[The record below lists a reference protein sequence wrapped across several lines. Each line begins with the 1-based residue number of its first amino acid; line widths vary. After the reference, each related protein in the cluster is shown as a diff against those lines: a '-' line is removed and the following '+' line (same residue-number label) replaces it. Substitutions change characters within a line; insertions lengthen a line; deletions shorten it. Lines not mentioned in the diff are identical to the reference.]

1 MNGFRIGDFLVVPDR
16 NIVAGPAGAETHLE
30 PKVMQVLCA
39 LARRQGE
46 VVSRQALM
54 DECWGVEGGADE
66 GVTRAISKLRKELQ
80 DSSAAPHIIETI
92 PKSGYRLALPV
103 EPGDSSATR
112 RTTAAAAVPVA
123 GKSLLRRRT
132 KTFALAFSA
141 AVVAAT
147 FWLRDDEAV
156 LAPNPPVI
164 AVLPFD
170 VAGEDEAGRAFALNF
185 SSDLHYG
192 MSRSGPGVK
201 LIGWSSSS
209 YFDEGRKRLEDI
221 RTELDVTHLLSGSVA
236 RAGDRIAISV
246 ELIDAGTGVQEWGEE
261 FSSDLR
267 DEEHL
272 MSRIVARARD
282 ALDVARAQADGAQ
295 SYDRRAVELY
305 YSVTDKTPEPGAVN
319 ALRQAVEIEPGFA
332 RAWRRLAWAYM
343 SLRWYA
349 DTPEQ
354 RREANIQGRLAASR
368 YTALAPEDPDGWV
381 TLGLFVFDRDEARP
395 HFQRATQL
403 DANNSGVLEMR
414 LLLLIKSG
422 RGEEALALSEQ
433 ALVLDPLRWGIVW
446 RRAAAAMISERF
458 DVAEAAIRGMDPA
471 GAVEFWPAVIMAR
484 LARDEPMEAR
494 TALQELESTISAFE
508 RTAPATDSR
517 KSAVRLMRD
526 RFSELTEVVAALEE
540 GDADS
545 RRALAATLFERAS
558 GPAAESGA
566 DYAYLVELPAISL
579 LDGVDRA
586 FEAWDRR
593 LDLLPPYDADYPTND
608 HRSDVFSFQ
617 DNGYLPG
624 FRLLHRDPRFWSSV
638 ARYDPRVFV
647 VPTSPHGPPP
657 PQKVVDPI
665 WDRLWPPDFCRS
677 QNFPYDCDAVA
688 SAAFAEAG
696 RERQVS
702 VATEEAE

>member
-1 MNGFRIGDFLVVPDR
+1 MNGFQIGDFLVDPDR
-16 NIVAGPAGAETHLE
+16 NVVAGPGGAETHLE

-54 DECWGVEGGADE
+54 DECWGMEGGADE
-66 GVTRAISKLRKELQ
+66 GVTRAISKLRKELR
-80 DSSAAPHIIETI
+80 DSPAAPQIIETI
-92 PKSGYRLALPV
+92 PKRGYRLAVPV
-103 EPGDSSATR
+103 EPGDSAAMR
-112 RTTAAAAVPVA
+112 RTTAAAAVSVA
-123 GKSLLRRRT
+123 GKAQPRRRPVAL
-132 KTFALAFSA
+132 ALAFSA
-141 AVVAAT
+141 AIVAVG
-147 FWLRDDEAV
+147 FWLRDDEAI

-164 AVLPFD
+164 AVLPFAA
-170 VAGEDEAGRAFALNF
+170 AGEDEAGRAFALNF
-185 SSDLHYG
+185 SSDLHYR

-209 YFDEGRKRLEDI
+209 YFAEGRKRLEDI
-221 RTELDVTHLLSGSVA
+221 RTELKVDHLLTGSVA
-236 RAGDRIAISV
+236 RAADRIAVSV
-246 ELIDAGTGVQEWGEE
+246 ELVDAATGVQEWREE
-261 FSSDLR
+261 FSFNLH
-267 DEEHL
+267 DEEYL
-272 MSRIVARARD
+272 MSRIVTQARE
-282 ALDVARAQADGAQ
+282 ALNVARAQADGAR
-295 SYDRRAVELY
+295 SYDSRAVELY
-305 YSVTDKTPEPGAVN
+305 YSVTDGTPGPGAVN

-349 DTPEQ
+349 DTPEK
-354 RREANIQGRLAASR
+354 RREANIHGRLAASR
-368 YTALAPEDPDGWV
+368 YTELAPEDPDGWV
-381 TLGLFVFDRDEARP
+381 TLGLFVFDPDEAAP

-403 DANNSGVLEMR
+403 DHNNSGVLEMR

-458 DVAEAAIRGMDPA
+458 DVAVATIRGMDPA

-484 LARDEPMEAR
+484 LARDEPMEAS
-494 TALQELESTISAFE
+494 TALQELESAIGAFE
-508 RTAPATDSR
+508 RTAPATDPR

-526 RFSELTEVVAALEE
+526 RFSELSEVVAALQE

-558 GPAAESGA
+558 DPAGESGP

-586 FEAWDRR
+586 FEAWGRR

-624 FRLLHRDPRFWSSV
+624 FRLLHRDPRFWLSV
-638 ARYDPRVFV
+638 AHYDPRVFV
-647 VPTSPHGPPP
+647 VPTRPHAPPRLRG
-657 PQKVVDPI
+657 VVDRI
-665 WDRLWPPDFCRS
+665 WDELWPPDFCRT

-688 SAAFAEAG
+688 SAAFAEAS
-696 RERQVS
+696 RERQTS
-702 VATEEAE
+702 VTKEGAQ

>member
-1 MNGFRIGDFLVVPDR
+1 MNGFQIGDFLVVPDR
-16 NIVAGPAGAETHLE
+16 NIVAGPGGAETHVE

-66 GVTRAISKLRKELQ
+66 GVTRAISKLRKELR

-92 PKSGYRLALPV
+92 PKRGYRLALSV

-112 RTTAAAAVPVA
+112 RATAAVPVA
-123 GKSLLRRRT
+123 GKWLPRRRT
-132 KTFALAFSA
+132 ITFALAFSA
-141 AVVAAT
+141 AIVAVA
-147 FWLRDDEAV
+147 FWLRDDEAI

-170 VAGEDEAGRAFALNF
+170 AAGEDEAGRAFALNF

-272 MSRIVARARD
+272 MSRIVTRARD
-282 ALDVARAQADGAQ
+282 ALDVARAQAVDAR
-295 SYDRRAVELY
+295 SYDRRAIDLY
-305 YSVTDKTPEPGAVN
+305 YSVTAKTPEPGAVN

-395 HFQRATQL
+395 HFRRATQL

-458 DVAEAAIRGMDPA
+458 DVAEATIRGMDPA
-471 GAVEFWPAVIMAR
+471 GAVGFWPAVIMAR

-494 TALQELESTISAFE
+494 TALQELESAISAFE

-558 GPAAESGA
+558 DPAAESGA

-647 VPTSPHGPPP
+647 VPTSPHGPPR

-677 QNFPYDCDAVA
+677 QKLPYGCDAVA
-688 SAAFAEAG
+688 GAAFAEAG
-696 RERQVS
+696 RERQTS
-702 VATEEAE
+702 VANEGVQ